1 VVLVYVFQ
9 QAHERR
15 VEVLQALEKS
25 YETGQE
31 VTSIEEPNFFEE
43 VIAVGKDALFGGGIA
58 QEMIIGRTAML
69 GFFTA
74 MTVEIESGLTVSQ
87 QLTVRYHLLYTR
99 KTLYVIGQS
108 TPNC

>member
-1 VVLVYVFQ
+1 MVVVYVFQ

-25 YETGQE
+25 YETGQAA
-31 VTSIEEPNFFEE
+31 TSLEEPNFFEE